1 MWQNTSVVDKIYQK
15 LVLQVSLNGLS
26 FATIDTLQNKP
37 IELHKI
43 ELGTISVTA
52 KIEDLFAEAFDT
64 YPELKANYDEIIIVH
79 SNNLAT
85 FVPTAL
91 FDEDYLGSYLQF
103 NTKVFETDFFAFDDL
118 PNYEMKNVYIP
129 YVNMNNYFIDQ
140 FGSFDYKH
148 ANTVLVHKLLEVSK
162 NVEELKMFV
171 HISQKQF
178 EIVVIQNQKLH
189 LYNAYDY
196 KTPEDFLYYILF
208 TAEQLYLN
216 PEHFKL
222 ELLGKIMEDDALHTI
237 AYKYI
242 RNVSLFDVSFMQND
256 FTAMENREHFILFN
270 S

>member
-1 MWQNTSVVDKIYQK
+1 
-15 LVLQVSLNGLS
+15 
-26 FATIDTLQNKP
+26 
-37 IELHKI
+37 
-43 ELGTISVTA
+43 
-52 KIEDLFAEAFDT
+52 
-64 YPELKANYDEIIIVH
+64 
-79 SNNLAT
+79 
-85 FVPTAL
+85 
-91 FDEDYLGSYLQF
+91 
-103 NTKVFETDFFAFDDL
+103 
-118 PNYEMKNVYIP
+118 
-129 YVNMNNYFIDQ
+129 
-140 FGSFDYKH
+140 
-148 ANTVLVHKLLEVSK
+148 
-162 NVEELKMFV
+162 MFV
-171 HISQKQF
+171 HISPKQF

-256 FTAMENREHFILFN
+256 FTAMENREHFILFH